1 MARAKRGGG
10 YRSGYERNIASNL
23 RRRKVDFKYEP
34 CKLCY
39 TTDHTYT
46 PDFQLDNGIFVE
58 AKGYLR
64 PTDRSKMIAVRD
76 QNPDKDIRF
85 LFANAENPI
94 KKGSKT
100 TYGMWAEKNGFKYA
114 DGVEIPKEW
123 VMEPGKNGEK

>member
-1 MARAKRGGG
+1 
-10 YRSGYERNIASNL
+10 
-23 RRRKVDFKYEP
+23 
-34 CKLCY
+34 
-39 TTDHTYT
+39 
-46 PDFQLDNGIFVE
+46 
-58 AKGYLR
+58 
-64 PTDRSKMIAVRD
+64 MIAVRD

-123 VMEPGKNGEK
+123 IDE